1 MADQAKELRMQAK
14 IDEVKT
20 EFNESIVAL
29 LAEINVQRLRGE
41 GIVTPT
47 PVIERTNLRWTLAW
61 KEKEKISFD
70 LNVVVGIEDDG
81 TQAKVGRVWVQ
92 RHASTALDYEDH
104 TPTTRMRRLA
114 MLSLKDIRDAI
125 EQEMR

>member
-20 EFNESIVAL
+20 DFNGSIVAL
-29 LAEINVQRLRGE
+29 LAEVNAQRLRGE
-41 GIVTPT
+41 GTVTPT
-47 PVIERTNLRWTLAW
+47 PIIERTNLRWTLAW
-61 KEKEKISFD
+61 KEKEKVSFD

-114 MLSLKDIRDAI
+114 ILSLDDIRDAI